1 MQVRK
6 SLIVGLGA
14 DSDKH
19 NKQYNVTLTITDCS
33 EIIKKWL
40 NSENILKCSKRK
52 LFSKSFWAVMHEILS

>member
-33 EIIKKWL
+33 EIIKKMVELWKY
-40 NSENILKCSKRK
+40 IK
-52 LFSKSFWAVMHEILS
+52 M

>member
-33 EIIKKWL
+33 EIIIKKWL
-40 NSENILKCSKRK
+40 NSEYILKCSKRK
-52 LFSKSFWAVMHEILS
+52 LFSKSF